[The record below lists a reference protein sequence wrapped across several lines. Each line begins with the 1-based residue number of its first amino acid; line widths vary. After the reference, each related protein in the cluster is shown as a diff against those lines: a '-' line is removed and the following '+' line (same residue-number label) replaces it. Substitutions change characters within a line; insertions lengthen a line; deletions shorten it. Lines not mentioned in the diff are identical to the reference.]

1 MKTCLTSSIIT
12 AILVGFGFGPMVAQ
26 QPADDPLGKFSWL
39 VGGKWVA
46 EIKTPKGEPLTVEM
60 TCQWTGHKKALKY
73 AVVFKTKEEVVPQ
86 YEGMYWW
93 NPAKKEI
100 SLLQID
106 RGGNVTESLVTI
118 EGDKWT
124 QKNTLT
130 RLDGTKQEQR
140 AEFVR
145 ENADTFSFKAFIP
158 KGDQWVEAVA
168 FKYKRVPLGQ
178 P

>member
-1 MKTCLTSSIIT
+1 M
-12 AILVGFGFGPMVAQ
+12 
-26 QPADDPLGKFSWL
+26 
-39 VGGKWVA
+39 
-46 EIKTPKGEPLTVEM
+46 
-60 TCQWTGHKKALKY
+60 
-73 AVVFKTKEEVVPQ
+73 
-86 YEGMYWW
+86 
-93 NPAKKEI
+93 
-100 SLLQID
+100 
-106 RGGNVTESLVTI
+106 TESLVTI
-118 EGDKWT
+118 EGDKWA

-158 KGDQWVEAVA
+158 KGDRWVEAVA